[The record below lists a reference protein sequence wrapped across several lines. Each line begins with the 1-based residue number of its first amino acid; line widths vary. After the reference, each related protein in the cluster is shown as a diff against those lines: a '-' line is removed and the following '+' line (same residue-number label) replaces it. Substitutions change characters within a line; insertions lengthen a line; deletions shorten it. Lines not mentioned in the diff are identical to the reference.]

1 MTVEN
6 LIDDFKKFG
15 VKVKKYKH
23 FLDSSVS
30 RLSTN
35 LNSKMKKEK
44 KNGEKQI

>member
-6 LIDDFKKFG
+6 LIDDFKKFS

-23 FLDSSVS
+23 FLDSSLS

-44 KNGEKQI
+44 KTGKRQI